1 MRLPAIPAALL
12 LASLATAAHAD
23 GFSLGDVFQ
32 NPSPPRAQVRQ
43 AAHNRYAPCDGIEE
57 VPAGRVFASG
67 HYESKARAEGLH
79 NRYAD

>member
-1 MRLPAIPAALL
+1 MRLPVLPTALV
-12 LASLATAAHAD
+12 LASLATVAHAD

-43 AAHNRYAPCDGIEE
+43 AAHNRYAPFDGVED
-57 VPAGRVFASG
+57 VSAGRVFASG